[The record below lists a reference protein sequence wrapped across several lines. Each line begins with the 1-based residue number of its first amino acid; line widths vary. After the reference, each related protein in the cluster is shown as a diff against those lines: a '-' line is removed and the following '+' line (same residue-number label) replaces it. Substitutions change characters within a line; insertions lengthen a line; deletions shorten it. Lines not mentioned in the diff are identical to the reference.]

1 MLIGLGWGAVIVN
14 LDRMLLVGMAHDSSL
29 KRNAV
34 LAVPRI
40 VLALVLGV
48 VIATPLTLQVF
59 HQEIDTRIVSLQ
71 ADASD
76 AYKSQLDSDARFR
89 KLPALTKQVAA
100 EQAIVATGGRND
112 PALATVQAQVSAA
125 RGAYDSAVS
134 TNQQLTAQ
142 AQCELNGTCGT
153 KVAGTGTAYQSAKSA
168 ADAQTGTVA
177 GAKSSLDA
185 AVAAAKDAEAR
196 SASEAASNLKT
207 DEAELAALTEKQKQ
221 LQAAFDATNANNNGI
236 LIRLQALTKLSD
248 ENATLGLAHQ
258 MLSLLFICIELL
270 PVLMKVLSNLG
281 PPSTYDRL
289 TALRDGGNLAVEQVQ
304 QQTRREMEVAQAE
317 LLVMAERERVEREK
331 QVILARHEAVQA
343 RKTAE
348 AREAAQAREA
358 AEALEAAKAREA
370 SEARK
375 ATRAKRAAEARAA
388 AEARRS
394 AEAQAAAEALAVAEA
409 RRAARAR
416 RAAEARRSAEAQ
428 AAAEALAVAEAQR
441 VAEAAEARRVAEA
454 QAAADAE
461 RVAEARR
468 AARARRAAQTK
479 AAAEAKAAAQA
490 REAAEALEAARAE
503 FEAAKAELEQQAA
516 DESGS
521 WLWDTGPVGFARNA
535 AVRTVKTVTRRIPT
549 GV

>member
-1 MLIGLGWGAVIVN
+1 MAARHRRIGDGLAALAGAHPEVLEATPGARARFVALGGVLLSTGGLAMLSASFAVHMALGAWWPVAMLIGLGWGAVIVN

-125 RGAYDSAVS
+125 RAAYDSAVS

-270 PVLMKVLSNLG
+270 PVLMKVLLNFG
-281 PPSTYDRL
+281 PPTAYDRL
-289 TALRDGGNLAVEQVQ
+289 TELRDDGDLAVEEIQ
-304 QQTRREMEVAQAE
+304 QEARLTVEKANAE
-317 LLVMAERERVEREK
+317 LLLLAERERIERRKER
-331 QVILARHEAVQA
+331 ILSQ
-343 RKTAE
+343 
-348 AREAAQAREA
+348 
-358 AEALEAAKAREA
+358 
-370 SEARK
+370 
-375 ATRAKRAAEARAA
+375 
-388 AEARRS
+388 
-394 AEAQAAAEALAVAEA
+394 
-409 RRAARAR
+409 R
-416 RAAEARRSAEAQ
+416 RAAEIEQRARVVAEERAAQRRAAELLAAEERAAAQEAQ
-428 AAAEALAVAEAQR
+428 AEDNV
-441 VAEAAEARRVAEA
+441 RRP
-454 QAAADAE
+454 
-461 RVAEARR
+461 
-468 AARARRAAQTK
+468 
-479 AAAEAKAAAQA
+479 
-490 REAAEALEAARAE
+490 
-503 FEAAKAELEQQAA
+503 
-516 DESGS
+516 
-521 WLWDTGPVGFARNA
+521 WDTGPILNLARSGLA
-535 AVRTVKTVTRRIPT
+535 RTVRTVTRRTSEQVPEA
-549 GV
+549 V